1 MSLKRRFF
9 TYSYYNFN
17 SNIKSSCFVYPDL
30 CSCGHEKYYHSNLDE
45 CNANECSCKKFLP

>member
-9 TYSYYNFN
+9 TNSYYDFI
-17 SNIKSSCFVYPDL
+17 SNVESSCFVYPDL

-45 CNANECSCKKFLP
+45 CNSNECSCKRFLP